1 MVESSKKEGGEE
13 PTQKPSSESASENLA
28 NRLVAAAEV
37 GTANENENATEEEK
51 AKK

>member
-1 MVESSKKEGGEE
+1 MVEQSKKEGEE
-13 PTQKPSSESASENLA
+13 PTTKPTQQSASENLA

-37 GTANENENATEEEK
+37 GTATENENATEEEK